1 MELESKF
8 RSCVCMRKQHIQYI
22 LDMCFLLGYMCSPL
36 KSHSMKNSAGL
47 SKIFLRVYYSLKY
60 MNTQRTKQ
68 RVTFSAEY
76 AKLLLLLASCLST
89 QKKKIIIW
97 NYFRNQLTLQSF
109 KSLKP
114 RIPS

>member
-1 MELESKF
+1 
-8 RSCVCMRKQHIQYI
+8 
-22 LDMCFLLGYMCSPL
+22 
-36 KSHSMKNSAGL
+36 MKNSAGL

-89 QKKKIIIW
+89 QKKKK
-97 NYFRNQLTLQSF
+97 NNLELLQEPVNF
-109 KSLKP
+109 TKF
-114 RIPS
+114 